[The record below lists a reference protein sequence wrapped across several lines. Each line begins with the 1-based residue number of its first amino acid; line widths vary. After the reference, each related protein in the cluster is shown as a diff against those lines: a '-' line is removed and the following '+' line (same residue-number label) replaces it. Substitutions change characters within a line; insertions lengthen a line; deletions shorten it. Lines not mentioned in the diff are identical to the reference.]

1 MAGRLGEIPDET
13 KVSEGKS
20 DFGEIILF
28 LKLGTGRASEISADL
43 HEGHRPRPDEEDQ
56 HRHPESS
63 LPPGLHCPTQ
73 GRHSIK
79 HAVNIRIVTTTIDGA
94 ELKNKSPVKI
104 K

>member
-13 KVSEGKS
+13 KVSAGKS

-28 LKLGTGRASEISADL
+28 LKLGIGRASEISADL

-56 HRHPESS
+56 HRHPEGP
-63 LPPGLHCPTQ
+63 LPPGLHCSTQ

-79 HAVNIRIVTTTIDGA
+79 HAVNIKIATT
-94 ELKNKSPVKI
+94 KI
-104 K
+104 CRWR

>member
-20 DFGEIILF
+20 DLGEIILF

-43 HEGHRPRPDEEDQ
+43 HEGHGPRPDEEDQ
-56 HRHPESS
+56 HRHPEGP
-63 LPPGLHCPTQ
+63 LPPGLYSFTE
-73 GRHSIK
+73 GGHSIK

-94 ELKNKSPVKI
+94 DL
-104 K
+104 